1 VIDEFESFI
10 GDSKCPLTVKLSS
23 SNIVDKDTLETLAV
37 ANNIADVTDAIENM
51 ENSEIHSGKNY
62 DWAKRIHEV
71 RIDVCSLF
79 LQANDWSIFHTN

>member
-1 VIDEFESFI
+1 VSEDQEFSN
-10 GDSKCPLTVKLSS
+10 PT

-62 DWAKRIHEV
+62 EWAKRIHEV